1 MRKVTSVVLGVTL
14 VLTVL
19 VSYGRAASNVINLS
33 MGSVSSS
40 SGIYAFAVSLAS
52 VVHKYDPEIVVTAV
66 EGGGGFDHA
75 KLMKQ
80 GILNWSI
87 SGSPSVYN
95 DVRQGNDVFKK
106 EGPWEPVRLMF
117 MRNINITRIY
127 VRADVSQTDKIR
139 LWADLKGKPFCPG
152 IPGTRDTT
160 RMVGANT
167 LLGTGVKLIP
177 SSLEDAN
184 NAIRLGK
191 IIGMAKGSPHDRFD
205 QGMMETH
212 YTTPLTVI
220 GFTKEEA
227 QKIQANDPLDT
238 FLETPVGGIRE
249 LPKLGSL
256 WEMSSAVMV
265 MTSSKM
271 SQEIGYR
278 IMKAV
283 YKGWNDIN
291 TAYAP
296 TKGLDPILDAFK
308 LTPASNDFYF
318 HAGVIQYAK
327 EQGMK
332 VPDRFIPSEYKG
344 K

>member
-1 MRKVTSVVLGVTL
+1 MRKTISVVLGAAL
-14 VLTVL
+14 VLTIL
-19 VSYGRAASNVINLS
+19 TSYGGAASNVINLA

-52 VVHKYDPEIVVTAV
+52 VVNKNDPGIVVTAV

-75 KLMKQ
+75 KLMKK

-95 DVRQGNDVFKK
+95 DVRNGTDAFKK

-127 VRADVSQTDKIR
+127 IRADVSQNEKIKT
-139 LWADLKGKPFCPG
+139 WADLKGKPFWPG

-160 RMVGANT
+160 RMSGANT

-184 NAIRLGK
+184 NAIRQGK
-191 IIGMAKGSPHDRFD
+191 IVGLAKGSPFDRFD

-212 YTTPLTVI
+212 YATPLTVI

-227 QKIQANDPLDT
+227 QKIQANDSLDT
-238 FLETPVGGIRE
+238 FLETPAGGIRG

-265 MTSSKM
+265 MTSSLM
-271 SQEIGYR
+271 PQEVGYR

-296 TKGLDPILDAFK
+296 TKGLDPILDAFR
-308 LTPASNDFYF
+308 LTPVGKDFFF

-332 VPDRFIPSEYKG
+332 VPDRFLPPEYKG